1 MQRGLHPHV
10 RGREGSDV
18 RHLEANAD
26 LHLQWQWS
34 PFYKGH
40 LESCWTKDTMG
51 SNVLTYIQ
59 HPRMIS
65 IAAKIPG
72 SWKYP
77 WHFVGRFWQKLL
89 SGPQGTTQ
97 LVVLWHS
104 KMCGKV
110 LKKESLLIT
119 DGRNSSSWAFEHPL
133 TGKRGTCRGTPAA
146 PSLLGCHASCLC
158 WGAESRAKPWCVL
171 LDAVIWATAEWLV
184 LAYALQLA
192 STCNTLKGTAKQSV
206 LAQLST
212 KRRWGHWI
220 VQLNCYHELS

>member
-1 MQRGLHPHV
+1 MQRGLHPQV

-34 PFYKGH
+34 PFYKGY

-51 SNVLTYIQ
+51 SNMLTYIQ
-59 HPRMIS
+59 HLRMIS

-89 SGPQGTTQ
+89 SGPQGTAR
-97 LVVLWHS
+97 LVVLWHR

-110 LKKESLLIT
+110 LRKEHVIRPCLSLMEET
-119 DGRNSSSWAFEHPL
+119 
-133 TGKRGTCRGTPAA
+133 AA
-146 PSLLGCHASCLC
+146 PEHLNTRLLAKRWPVVALLLLPVSLNVMPVACAGVQ
-158 WGAESRAKPWCVL
+158 RA
-171 LDAVIWATAEWLV
+171 
-184 LAYALQLA
+184 
-192 STCNTLKGTAKQSV
+192 
-206 LAQLST
+206 
-212 KRRWGHWI
+212 
-220 VQLNCYHELS
+220 